1 MDEEKEKDHW
11 RHLKKKRKTSDAGVQ
26 GEVESAESQRRRNRQ
41 GQMIQGVI
49 DDIKNMGF
57 RAKGTF

>member
-1 MDEEKEKDHW
+1 MTPECKGKW
-11 RHLKKKRKTSDAGVQ
+11 KVLRANAGETDRV
-26 GEVESAESQRRRNRQ
+26 R
-41 GQMIQGVI
+41 QGVI